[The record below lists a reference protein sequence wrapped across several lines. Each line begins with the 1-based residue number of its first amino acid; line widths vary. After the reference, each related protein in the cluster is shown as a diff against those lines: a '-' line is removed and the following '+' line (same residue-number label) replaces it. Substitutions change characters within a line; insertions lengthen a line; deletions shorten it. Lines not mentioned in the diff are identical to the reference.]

1 MEARLPCPTRIIE
14 DAGGAFGMGLLGGS
28 VFHYIKGFRNAPHGA
43 RRAGAFA
50 AMRTNAPRLG
60 SSFCAW
66 GGTFAVVECALQKA
80 RGKDDSVNAIASGV
94 ITGAVLAARQGKA
107 AMIISGVIGG
117 AILTFIE
124 GVTHFMSNM
133 GSGQAQMH
141 MQGAG
146 APGAEG
152 AAGQIPIAPDL
163 TPRDLLFVPRT
174 QGQPP
179 QMQHHH

>member
-28 VFHYIKGFRNAPHGA
+28 VFHYIKGFRNGA
-43 RRAGAFA
+43 QGYRRQEASK
-50 AMRTNAPRLG
+50 AMRVNAPKLG

-66 GGTFAVVECALQKA
+66 GGTFAVFECALQKA

-94 ITGAVLAARQGKA
+94 ITGVVLAARQGKA

-117 AILTFIE
+117 TILTFIE

-133 GSGQAQMH
+133 GSSQAQFQ
-141 MQGAG
+141 MQGG
-146 APGAEG
+146 ADGDQA
-152 AAGQIPIAPDL
+152 IPIAPNATMKDFV
-163 TPRDLLFVPRT
+163 FVPR
-174 QGQPP
+174 QGSGVPNA
-179 QMQHHH
+179 